1 MRYNMAEIK
10 IIIPKKVEY
19 TKALTCIFH
28 PPTDK
33 AQMSF
38 TLDGEDKP
46 FRTGKISGRC
56 KEISVFMFR
65 PESLDVEKEE
75 YTKPLKAGDIVNIDV
90 TVNGTKKSGKV
101 EIA

>member
-1 MRYNMAEIK
+1 MRFNMIETK

-33 AQMSF
+33 AEISL
-38 TLDGEDKP
+38 TLDGEDKS

-56 KEISVFMFR
+56 KEISAFMFR
-65 PESLDVEKEE
+65 PESLDEEKEQ
-75 YTKPLKAGDIVNIDV
+75 YTKPLKTGDIVNVQV
-90 TVNGTKKSGKV
+90 TINETKKSQKV
-101 EIA
+101 EIV